1 MNLPGTPF
9 FRIFYLTIGV
19 LILVFL
25 FLNWSE
31 LSEPVN
37 PSLGTPGTP
46 KPAFEHTRQIEMA
59 WIDKAFPQLDYLLAP
74 VSPLPCPAGIQDIPA
89 TIRDKIQLAIDAEK
103 AGDFQYSKRLLA
115 PLIKADSTHW
125 LPVLTLVVLYAKHNE
140 ERYALQVLE
149 NYLNAR
155 LNFIKAST
163 EQSTQ
168 SAVIHLFYMYGLL
181 RLKTAQYYGNYDL
194 LWESF
199 KRPIGMS
206 KLLISGPKASKQP
219 IPKPGCGA
227 KKKLTTYALY
237 NNLIVGYIKTKNF
250 RATRNQRKRECKRS
264 YSQALDKNPLFSVLK
279 ALCPSNHIEE
289 YWVWAISNAETLLAT
304 AHEPPD
310 SLLSFNL
317 MLLIDS
323 VIQRGDQAADVQ
335 NALLRKRDDMR
346 RLSLNEWQSAPRE
359 YKSILASSLAK
370 LATTAAVNHGDEM
383 PTDIESYLTEKQA
396 EVIKAIRLTVSI
408 RNGDY
413 IDWLT
418 KRRDKIKHELGTR
431 ADEWLEAMDK
441 DIPHTLW
448 GMSWQPDKVVELVG
462 IWIVSHI
469 KGLAIFFSAIL
480 VWSLG
485 YWFERQL
492 RSRKALFTSFYQLE
506 ASRR

>member
-9 FRIFYLTIGV
+9 FRIFYMTIGV

-37 PSLGTPGTP
+37 LSSGTP
-46 KPAFEHTRQIEMA
+46 KPAFEQARQIEMA

-89 TIRDKIQLAIDAEK
+89 TIRDKTQLAIDAEK
-103 AGDFQYSKRLLA
+103 AGDFQYSKRILA
-115 PLIKADSTHW
+115 PLIEGDSTHW
-125 LPVLTLVVLYAKHNE
+125 LPVLTLAVLYAKHNE
-140 ERYALQVLE
+140 ERYALPVLE
-149 NYLNAR
+149 NYLKAR
-155 LNFIKAST
+155 LDLIKAST
-163 EQSTQ
+163 EKSTR
-168 SAVIHLFYMYGLL
+168 SAVIHLLYMYGLL
-181 RLKTAQYYGNYDL
+181 RLKTAQHHGNYDL

-219 IPKPGCGA
+219 IPTPGCGA
-227 KKKLTTYALY
+227 KNKLTTYALY

-250 RATRNQRKRECKRS
+250 RATRNQRKRECRR
-264 YSQALDKNPLFSVLK
+264 SQALDKNPLFSVLK
-279 ALCPSNHIEE
+279 VLCPSNNIEE

-304 AHEPPD
+304 APEPPD

-323 VIQRGDQAADVQ
+323 VIQRRDQAADVQ

-346 RLSLNEWQSAPRE
+346 RLSLNEWQSAPKE

-370 LATTAAVNHGDEM
+370 LATTAAVNHGDEI

-418 KRRDKIKHELGTR
+418 KRGDEIKHELGTR
-431 ADEWLEAMDK
+431 ADEWLEAMD
-441 DIPHTLW
+441 IPHTLW
-448 GMSWQPDKVVELVG
+448 GMSWQPDKVVKLVG

-469 KGLAIFFSAIL
+469 KGLAIFFSAIF
-480 VWSLG
+480 VWIFG

-492 RSRKALFTSFYQLE
+492 RERKALFTSFYQLE
-506 ASRR
+506 AEHIPPALKV